1 MHFQAERLFK
11 LKVRNW
17 RGKKSL
23 GYLIVEKITC
33 SNFYT
38 SNHASFGN
46 CFTFNTALNDNDPLG
61 GERVTSLTGPNFG
74 LDLVINIEQ
83 SKYMTGGVTP
93 SAGARIVVHGASGR
107 PLPDEMGHQLQPN
120 TITALAIEEACIHN
134 GFQYFRNSP
143 YIAFLLIIG

>member
-1 MHFQAERLFK
+1 ME
-11 LKVRNW
+11 
-17 RGKKSL
+17 GKKSL
-23 GYLIVEKITC
+23 GYLIIDKINC

-74 LDLVINIEQ
+74 LDLVLNIEQ
-83 SKYMTGGVTP
+83 SKYMVGGVTP

-107 PLPDEMGHQLQPN
+107 PLPDEMGHQLEPN
-120 TITALAIEEACIHN
+120 TITALAIEEVYKMVFNTFKIDLK
-134 GFQYFRNSP
+134 
-143 YIAFLLIIG
+143 I